1 MANTRPVTASSRK
14 SHPSHDQSNLTI
26 QNRYFDA
33 FVYSLKNSF
42 IEYHG
47 DSGKEELNTV
57 CPTHTVT
64 FLASPKFSYCGSDVQ
79 DGQFRLLFHPD
90 KLGSNINDVGQKIAE
105 ALSTAPQP
113 EGASTLSYA
122 ARHSIKTE
130 YTTKI
135 VPVLEKAQ
143 KLLQNPK
150 LEFQP
155 GFEALG
161 AKLKTGK
168 DVRDDWETNLG
179 NFALKYLEG
188 FVDVLE
194 REKFGEDD
202 MLREGFEE
210 GVPKGV
216 VQLKLVDALKNGG
229 YNETLLDEGAL
240 TIQVRFVCKFLR
252 CSLMCYRLLLT
263 DGVRISTIHARSWLI
278 SCKQSST
285 AQFVGCFITSQM
297 DDLGW
302 KRRRKS

>member
-1 MANTRPVTASSRK
+1 
-14 SHPSHDQSNLTI
+14 
-26 QNRYFDA
+26 
-33 FVYSLKNSF
+33 
-42 IEYHG
+42 
-47 DSGKEELNTV
+47 V

-64 FLASPKFSYCGSDVQ
+64 LIASSKFSYCGSDVQ

-105 ALSTAPQP
+105 ALSAAPQP

-155 GFEALG
+155 NFEALG
-161 AKLKTGK
+161 AKLKGGK

-179 NFALKYLEG
+179 SFAFKYFEG

-194 REKFGEDD
+194 REKFGEDE

-210 GVPKGV
+210 GVSKGI
-216 VQLKLVDALKNGG
+216 VQLKLVDTLKNGG
-229 YNETLLDEGAL
+229 YNEVVLDDGTLSV
-240 TIQVRFVCKFLR
+240 QV
-252 CSLMCYRLLLT
+252 
-263 DGVRISTIHARSWLI
+263 
-278 SCKQSST
+278 SCT
-285 AQFVGCFITSQM
+285 
-297 DDLGW
+297 
-302 KRRRKS
+302 

>member
-1 MANTRPVTASSRK
+1 MSADKAPVEKLPLAARK
-14 SHPSHDQSNLTI
+14 NIRDGWEAKKGALEEQVSALLGVPWKFEVNPNAIFPYAEADSYG
-26 QNRYFDA
+26 QNSPGDCIFAYFDA
-33 FVYSLKNSF
+33 FLYSLKNSF

-47 DSGKEELNTV
+47 DSGKEELNNV
-57 CPTHTVT
+57 CPSHTVT
-64 FLASPKFSYCGSDVQ
+64 LLASPKFSYCGSDVQ

-90 KLGSNINDVGQKIAE
+90 KLGTNINDVAQKIAE
-105 ALSTAPQP
+105 ALSAAPQP

-130 YTTKI
+130 YTSKI

-161 AKLKTGK
+161 AKLKSGK

-179 NFALKYLEG
+179 NFATKYFEG

-202 MLREGFEE
+202 LLREGFEE
-210 GVPKGV
+210 GVPKGI

-229 YNETLLDEGAL
+229 YNETLLEDGAL
-240 TIQVRFVCKFLR
+240 TIQTTPDRWG
-252 CSLMCYRLLLT
+252 T
-263 DGVRISTIHARSWLI
+263 NIHY
-278 SCKQSST
+278 SCEKL
-285 AQFVGCFITSQM
+285 VEI
-297 DDLGW
+297 L
-302 KRRRKS
+302 

>member
-1 MANTRPVTASSRK
+1 MLRQIPTAKTRPATAFSRK
-14 SHPSHDQSNLTI
+14 SPFIIVQYKVLQTKYS
-26 QNRYFDA
+26 YFDA
-33 FVYSLKNSF
+33 FLYSLKNSF

-47 DSGKEELNTV
+47 DSGKEELNNV
-57 CPTHTVT
+57 CPSHTVT
-64 FLASPKFSYCGSDVQ
+64 LLASPKFSYCGSDVQ

-90 KLGSNINDVGQKIAE
+90 KLGTNINDVAQKIAE
-105 ALSTAPQP
+105 ALSAAPQP

-161 AKLKTGK
+161 AKLKSGK

-179 NFALKYLEG
+179 NFATKYFEG

-202 MLREGFEE
+202 LLREGFEE
-210 GVPKGV
+210 GVPKGI

-229 YNETLLDEGAL
+229 YNETLLEDGAL
-240 TIQVRFVCKFLR
+240 TIQVSCVCNVVR
-252 CSLMCYRLLLT
+252 CLLTCCYRLLLT
-263 DGVRISTIHARSWLI
+263 DGEQTSTILARSWLR
-278 SCKQSST
+278 SCSPIHECS
-285 AQFVGCFITSQM
+285 ASQ
-297 DDLGW
+297 LVVA
-302 KRRRKS
+302 SF

>member
-1 MANTRPVTASSRK
+1 MSADKSPVEKLPLAARK
-14 SHPSHDQSNLTI
+14 SIRDGWEAKKGALEEQVSALLGVPWKFEVNPNAIFPYAEADSYG
-26 QNRYFDA
+26 QNSPGDCIFAYFDA
-33 FVYSLKNSF
+33 FLYSLKNSF

-47 DSGKEELNTV
+47 DSGKEELNNV
-57 CPTHTVT
+57 CPSHTVT
-64 FLASPKFSYCGSDVQ
+64 LLASPKFSYCGSDVQ

-90 KLGSNINDVGQKIAE
+90 KLGTNINDVAQKIAE
-105 ALSTAPQP
+105 ALSAAPQP

-161 AKLKTGK
+161 AKLKSGK

-179 NFALKYLEG
+179 NFATKYFEG

-202 MLREGFEE
+202 LLREGFEE
-210 GVPKGV
+210 GVPKGI

-229 YNETLLDEGAL
+229 YNETLLEDGAL
-240 TIQVRFVCKFLR
+240 TIQTTPDRWG
-252 CSLMCYRLLLT
+252 T
-263 DGVRISTIHARSWLI
+263 NIHY
-278 SCKQSST
+278 SCEKL
-285 AQFVGCFITSQM
+285 VEI
-297 DDLGW
+297 L
-302 KRRRKS
+302 

>member
-1 MANTRPVTASSRK
+1 MSADKPPVEKLPLAARK
-14 SHPSHDQSNLTI
+14 NVRDGWEAKKGALEEQVSTLLGVPWKFEVNPNAIFPYAEADSYGQHSPGDCI
-26 QNRYFDA
+26 FAYFDA
-33 FVYSLKNSF
+33 FHYSLKNSF
-42 IEYHG
+42 IEQHG
-47 DSGKEELNTV
+47 ESGKEEFNTV

-64 FLASPKFSYCGSDVQ
+64 LLASPKFSYCGSDVQ

-90 KLGSNINDVGQKIAE
+90 KLACNINDVGQKIAE

-122 ARHSIKTE
+122 ARHSIKTD

-135 VPVLEKAQ
+135 EPVLEKAR

-179 NFALKYLEG
+179 SFSLKYLDA
-188 FVDVLE
+188 FVDVLA

-210 GVPKGV
+210 GVPKGI

-229 YNETLLDEGAL
+229 YNETLLDDGVL
-240 TIQVRFVCKFLR
+240 TIQTTPDKWGTNIHYACEKLVD
-252 CSLMCYRLLLT
+252 LL
-263 DGVRISTIHARSWLI
+263 
-278 SCKQSST
+278 
-285 AQFVGCFITSQM
+285 
-297 DDLGW
+297 
-302 KRRRKS
+302 